1 MTEQQTITILARRW
15 FDRTNGNTYHSV
27 KVYVGNKEI
36 GYCPFAYGYGDG
48 FQQTAVNLMVKAGIM
63 EEDVEPDKID
73 KYGTRIKGSS
83 RAYLNFLDDKR
94 AHPNKYLINVVDVA
108 RKRDLAF

>member
-15 FDRTNGNTYHSV
+15 FDRINGNTYHSV

-36 GYCPFAYGYGDG
+36 GYCPFAYGYNDG
-48 FQQTAVNLMVKAGIM
+48 FLQTAVDLMVKAGIM
-63 EEDVEPDKID
+63 EEEPDKID
-73 KYGTRIKGSS
+73 KHGTRIKGSS
-83 RAYLNFLDDKR
+83 RAYLNFLDDIR
-94 AHPNKYLINVVDVA
+94 IHPNKYLINVVDVV

>member
-1 MTEQQTITILARRW
+1 
-15 FDRTNGNTYHSV
+15 
-27 KVYVGNKEI
+27 
-36 GYCPFAYGYGDG
+36 
-48 FQQTAVNLMVKAGIM
+48 MVKAGIM

-83 RAYLNFLDDKR
+83 RAYLNFLHDRKT
-94 AHPNKYLINVVDVA
+94 HPNKYLINVVDVA